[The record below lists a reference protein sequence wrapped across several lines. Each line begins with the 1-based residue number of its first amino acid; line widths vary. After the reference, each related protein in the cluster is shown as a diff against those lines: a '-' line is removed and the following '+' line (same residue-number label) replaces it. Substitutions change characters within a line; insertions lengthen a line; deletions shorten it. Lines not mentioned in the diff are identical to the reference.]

1 MKIYKNTTFI
11 LQSILCLIFNPLFY
25 FFIHLKVR
33 GLENIKNLNEPY
45 IIVSNHSSELDI
57 IILLSIFYKKLKHKP
72 LFCVTREKS
81 YYKDMGVLKS
91 IIYGGLFFKIFG
103 GYQAYKGTGD
113 YKKSLINHIS
123 IIKKGYSTCFFIEGT
138 ISKDGTL
145 GRAKGGA
152 LFLSQETGAPII
164 PVSINGLF
172 NMSLSDFIKRKRKA
186 RVTISNP
193 IKASDC
199 VSIYEP
205 NNIYYYGEQ
214 SQIIMQTIKN
224 SLW

>member
-1 MKIYKNTTFI
+1 MKIYKNTTYI
-11 LQSILCLIFNPLFY
+11 LQSILCLIFNPLFN

-33 GLENIKNLNEPY
+33 GLENIENLNEPY

-57 IILLSIFYKKLKHKP
+57 IIILTIFYKKLKHKP

-81 YYKDMGVLKS
+81 YYKDMGILKS

-103 GYQAYKGTGD
+103 GYQAYKRTGD
-113 YKKSLINHIS
+113 YRKSLINHIS
-123 IIKKGYSTCFFIEGT
+123 IIKKGYSTCLFIEGT

-152 LFLSQETGAPII
+152 LFLSQETGVPIVPI
-164 PVSINGLF
+164 SINGLF
-172 NMSLSDFIKRKRKA
+172 NITFSDFIQCKREAK
-186 RVTISNP
+186 VTISNP
-193 IKASDC
+193 IKASDY
-199 VSIYEP
+199 VSTYEP
-205 NNIYYYGEQ
+205 SNIYYYGEK
-214 SQIIMQTIKN
+214 SQIIMQIIKN

>member
-11 LQSILCLIFNPLFY
+11 LQSILCFIFNPLLN

-33 GLENIKNLNEPY
+33 GLENLENLNEPY

-57 IILLSIFYKKLKHKP
+57 IIILTIFYNKLKHKP

-81 YYKDMGVLKS
+81 YYKDAGILKN
-91 IIYGGLFFKIFG
+91 IIYGGWFFKIFG
-103 GYQAYKGTGD
+103 GYQAYKGTGN

-123 IIKKGYSTCFFIEGT
+123 IIKRGYSTCFFIEGT
-138 ISKDGTL
+138 ISKNGTL

-152 LFLSQETGAPII
+152 LFLSQKTGVPII

-172 NMSLSDFIKRKRKA
+172 GINFRDFIQRTKEAK
-186 RVTISNP
+186 VTISKP
-193 IKASDC
+193 IEFSEY

-205 NNIYYYGEQ
+205 GNIYYYGEK
-214 SQIIMQTIKN
+214 SQIIMQIIKD

>member
-11 LQSILCLIFNPLFY
+11 LQSILCLIFNPLFN
-25 FFIHLKVR
+25 FFINLKVR
-33 GLENIKNLNEPY
+33 GLENIENLNEPY

-57 IILLSIFYKKLKHKP
+57 IILLSIFYKKLKNKP

-123 IIKKGYSTCFFIEGT
+123 IIKKGYSTFLFIEGT

-172 NMSLSDFIKRKRKA
+172 NMSFSDFIKRKRKA

-193 IKASDC
+193 IQASDY
-199 VSIYEP
+199 VSTYEP

-214 SQIIMQTIKN
+214 SQIIMQIIKN